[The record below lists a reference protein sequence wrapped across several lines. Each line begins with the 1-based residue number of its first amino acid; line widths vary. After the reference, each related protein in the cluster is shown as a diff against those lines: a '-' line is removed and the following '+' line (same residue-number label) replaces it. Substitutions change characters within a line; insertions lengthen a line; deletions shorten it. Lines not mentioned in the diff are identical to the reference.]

1 MIARILNGFLS
12 LLIVAGTT
20 IGSPLHAGQQDLTSG
35 SGLATGEGE
44 AQVQSLRPGR
54 VDAAPFARTELFFGT
69 SRANGLPPVSDDE
82 FRQFLDQEI
91 TPRFPD
97 GLTLVAA
104 LGQFLNSSG
113 VIVQERSL
121 QLILLYPVE
130 AQKAASRKIERIR
143 TAYKEQFQQESVLR
157 VDDPSFVW
165 ASF

>member
-1 MIARILNGFLS
+1 MIARVLNGFLS
-12 LLIVAGTT
+12 LLMVVGTT
-20 IGSPLHAGQQDLTSG
+20 ISSPVHAGQQDLTSG
-35 SGLATGEGE
+35 LGLATGEGQ
-44 AQVQSLRPGR
+44 AQIQAVQPRR
-54 VDAAPFARTELFFGT
+54 VGAAPFARTELFFGT
-69 SRANGLPPVSDDE
+69 SRANGMSPVSDEE

-97 GLTLVAA
+97 GLTLVGA

-130 AQKAASRKIERIR
+130 AQNAASRKIERIR
-143 TAYKEQFQQESVLR
+143 TAYKKQFQQESVLR